1 MLFYSLKE
9 LRSGCVAQD
18 DSSGPS
24 LSPDGLPS
32 ISLSLDSQ
40 SLKTHTHTEMA
51 LGSNWLDPIK
61 VRSSNAPN
69 LLLFFHQVIDP
80 PSHTLALVA
89 VQFLL

>member
-40 SLKTHTHTEMA
+40 SLKTHTHRNGVREQ
-51 LGSNWLDPIK
+51 L
-61 VRSSNAPN
+61 VRSN
-69 LLLFFHQVIDP
+69 
-80 PSHTLALVA
+80 
-89 VQFLL
+89 